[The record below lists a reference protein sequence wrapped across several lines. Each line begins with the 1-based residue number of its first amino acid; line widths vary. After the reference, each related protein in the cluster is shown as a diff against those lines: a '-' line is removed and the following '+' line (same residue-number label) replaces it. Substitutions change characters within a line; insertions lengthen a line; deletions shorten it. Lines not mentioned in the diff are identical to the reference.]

1 MDDSLVAKESTDD
14 AVTRSENSS
23 ADITFSRSGNE
34 NKSSDKE
41 SSSSE
46 GNDTDADIGPSY
58 DNDTVTEAVYPI
70 GSSFVAQIRVLFD
83 GYFVLDFRI
92 RIFKISSF
100 KLQNAAPFAN
110 FHPITPI
117 LLQFSI

>member
-1 MDDSLVAKESTDD
+1 CLVNEGKEMDDSLVAKESTDD

-58 DNDTVTEAVYPI
+58 DNDTVTEVPDVSLCGVYLI
-70 GSSFVAQIRVLFD
+70 D
-83 GYFVLDFRI
+83 
-92 RIFKISSF
+92 SSF
-100 KLQNAAPFAN
+100 KFI
-110 FHPITPI
+110 FC
-117 LLQFSI
+117 